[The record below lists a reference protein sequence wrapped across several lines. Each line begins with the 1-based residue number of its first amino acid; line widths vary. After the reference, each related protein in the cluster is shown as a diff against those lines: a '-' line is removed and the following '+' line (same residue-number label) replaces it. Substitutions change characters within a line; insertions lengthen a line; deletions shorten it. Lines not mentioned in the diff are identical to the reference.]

1 MFRVF
6 LANYVNLALSFYDL
20 AALANF
26 LDRWF
31 YFHANVMSTP
41 PSMLCVLI
49 FLCLEGGVSLRLF
62 FPVDNPASLF
72 IVRGKLNRDPVAR

>member
-31 YFHANVMSTP
+31 YLH
-41 PSMLCVLI
+41 
-49 FLCLEGGVSLRLF
+49 LF
-62 FPVDNPASLF
+62 FPVDNPASLL
-72 IVRGKLNRDPVAR
+72 IVRGKFNHDPVAR